1 MLPVESSRALVVAVL
16 AVVLSAC
23 AVRPPVAPTSDNR
36 AADAE
41 PADDRPQ
48 QASPV
53 PPCAWSQIR
62 GIATLLATSN
72 RAPDGIP
79 STGTWEF
86 FPGEDILFHPVPTD
100 VGIDTGVEY
109 KALLKRPMSAPC
121 KHPQLF
127 LVAPI

>member
-1 MLPVESSRALVVAVL
+1 MLPVESSRVLVVAAL
-16 AVVLSAC
+16 AAVLSAC
-23 AVRPPVAPTSDNR
+23 AVRPPVAPPDDNR

-41 PADDRPQ
+41 PANGRPQ

-62 GIATLLATSN
+62 GVATLLATSN
-72 RAPDGIP
+72 RAPDGNP

-86 FPGEDILFHPVPTD
+86 FPGEDILFHPVPAD
-100 VGIDTGVEY
+100 AGAGVEY
-109 KALLKRPMSAPC
+109 KALLKRPMSGPC